1 MSGEILRS
9 LPLVG
14 TRFYLPP
21 AMADDLTAQSP
32 EWFRDR
38 LLRRWEREVPVRRDL
53 IAIYDGTHPYPVPMR
68 KYRDAYLRLL
78 EVSRSPWARMI
89 VDTYVD
95 RLRLIGFSTN
105 GEINDVLWQSIR
117 SSYIETLQI
126 PIHREALIVGTS
138 YASVDLY
145 GPERDATVAYESCLE
160 VVHET
165 APGDPYN
172 VIAALKLW
180 HDSVSGVHRCILS
193 LPEANYRWIAP
204 GTTNE
209 DIALS
214 TQLTPVQRSWS
225 PDPDGSA
232 VANPLGKVAVV
243 PFVVRRDADG
253 YGRSDLSSF
262 VPMLNRIELSV
273 ANLLLAMELGA
284 FRQRWA
290 TGLEVPTD
298 EDGNYVEPYKIAL
311 DRLWVSEDPET
322 NFGSFPETDLRPI
335 EQAID
340 QAIAQLSAVSRV
352 PSYYFQT
359 SWANP
364 PSAQMLEIA
373 ESGLVT
379 AVKERQNSLGESWE
393 AVVALMGASPDT
405 VAWWA
410 DPRVRSEAQLH
421 DAAIKLSQLV
431 PMPQVWQFLGYTP
444 TDIKR
449 MEREQM
455 TQQFDRLLTT
465 PLPQATGLQAA
476 GTPGGNG
483 TGVPGA

>member
-1 MSGEILRS
+1 MATSG
-9 LPLVG
+9 
-14 TRFYLPP
+14 
-21 AMADDLTAQSP
+21 SP

-38 LLRRWEREVPVRRDL
+38 LLRRWEREVPVRRAL
-53 IAIYDGTHPYPVPMR
+53 IDIYDGTHPYPVPLR

-95 RLRLIGFSTN
+95 RLRLVGFTTD

-117 SSYIETLQI
+117 GSHIETLQV
-126 PIHREALIVGTS
+126 PIHREALTVGTS

-145 GPERDATVAYESCLE
+145 GDREATVAYESCLE

-180 HDSVSGVHRCILS
+180 HDSVAGQWRCILS
-193 LPEANYRWIAP
+193 LPEANYRWAAP
-204 GTTNE
+204 GTTDEEVAINVNH
-209 DIALS
+209 
-214 TQLTPVQRSWS
+214 TPMAGRAW
-225 PDPDGSA
+225 DFEGG
-232 VANPLGKVAVV
+232 VANPLGEVAVV
-243 PFVVRRDADG
+243 PFVIRRDGDG
-253 YGRSDLSSF
+253 YGRSDLDSF
-262 VPMLNRIELSV
+262 TPMLNRIELST

-290 TGLEVPTD
+290 TGLEVPRD
-298 EDGNYVEPYKIAL
+298 EDGNAVEPYRIAL

-322 NFGSFPETDLRPI
+322 TFGSFPETDLRPI

-379 AVKERQNSLGESWE
+379 AVRERQNSLGESWE
-393 AVVALMGASPDT
+393 KVAWLMGAKADSI
-405 VAWWA
+405 AWWA

-421 DAAIKLSQLV
+421 DAAVKLAGLV
-431 PMPQVWQFLGYTP
+431 PMTEVWKFLGYDP
-444 TDIKR
+444 AEIKH
-449 MEREQM
+449 MERQKM
-455 TQQFDRLLTT
+455 TEQFDRLLTT
-465 PLPQATGLQAA
+465 PLPAAQGLQPTAA
-476 GTPGGNG
+476 PGNG